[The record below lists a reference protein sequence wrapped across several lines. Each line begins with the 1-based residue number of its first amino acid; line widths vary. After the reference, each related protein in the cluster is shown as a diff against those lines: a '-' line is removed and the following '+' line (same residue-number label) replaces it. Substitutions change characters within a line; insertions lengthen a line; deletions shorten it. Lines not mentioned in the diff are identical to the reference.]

1 MIEAR
6 YASERTVPG
15 CGRLCPCRAPKAF
28 GWAVNV
34 FSTGAWR
41 RVVEIRPNVFAQVP
55 VEVVLGA

>member
-6 YASERTVPG
+6 YATKRNVPG

-34 FSTGAWR
+34 FSTGVWR
-41 RVVEIRPNVFAQVP
+41 RIVEVQPNVFAQV
-55 VEVVLGA
+55 EVVIS